1 MSSDQFGPSEPIMLQ
16 DGTFEIISIKN
27 GPAQLHVMVL
37 PERYCSF
44 RGVLK
49 ISQRRCD
56 RRPYALHKQG
66 ERAAEIVGTHLYV
79 GYDGMFVLGRANQ
92 RSEDATGMHLTY
104 YGNSAWKAPVLH
116 PKWLQLRIFGVL
128 PQLIIV
134 FFHMI
139 SYRSYLRL
147 WIVLYCNAA
156 SLKIPGDANSCHH
169 LQNSPHGPY
178 SKWPDV
184 FLQVFS
190 KYLLKE

>member
-1 MSSDQFGPSEPIMLQ
+1 MYIIDIYAFGCLRISFGPSKPIMLQ

-37 PERYCSF
+37 AERYCSF

-104 YGNSAWKAPVLH
+104 YGNSARKAPVLH
-116 PKWLQLRIFGVL
+116 PKWLQLRIFGLL

-134 FFHMI
+134 FFI
-139 SYRSYLRL
+139 
-147 WIVLYCNAA
+147 
-156 SLKIPGDANSCHH
+156 
-169 LQNSPHGPY
+169 
-178 SKWPDV
+178 
-184 FLQVFS
+184 
-190 KYLLKE
+190 

>member
-1 MSSDQFGPSEPIMLQ
+1 MYIIDIYAFGCLRISFGPSKPITLQ
-16 DGTFEIISIKN
+16 DGTFEIIWIKN

-104 YGNSAWKAPVLH
+104 YGNSARKAPVLH

-147 WIVLYCNAA
+147 WIFLYCNAA
-156 SLKIPGDANSCHH
+156 SLKTSGDANFCHH
-169 LQNSPHGPY
+169 LQNSPPL
-178 SKWPDV
+178 KWPV
-184 FLQVFS
+184 
-190 KYLLKE
+190 